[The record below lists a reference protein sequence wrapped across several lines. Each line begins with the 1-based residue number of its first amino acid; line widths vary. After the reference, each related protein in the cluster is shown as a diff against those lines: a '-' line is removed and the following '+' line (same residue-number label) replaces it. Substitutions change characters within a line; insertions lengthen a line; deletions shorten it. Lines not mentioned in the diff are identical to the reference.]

1 MLRNKNLKRILASTT
16 VAAGLFVAGVGAV
29 KADASTRIT
38 VQSGDT
44 LWAIA
49 REYNVDLQSLESANN
64 LNDNSVIYV
73 GQSLTLPDNGNTAS
87 TTNTTA
93 NTQSAVQTS
102 GATQSSYNNQSNVV
116 ASSNNTTTAA
126 SSNTTATTA
135 ATSGDSSSAKA
146 WIANRESGGSY
157 TATNGQY
164 VGKYQLSSSY
174 LNGDYSAANQERVAD
189 SYVAS
194 RYGSWDAAK
203 AFWQSH
209 GWY

>member
-1 MLRNKNLKRILASTT
+1 MLASTT
-16 VAAGLFVAGVGAV
+16 VAAGLFVAGASVVNAN
-29 KADASTRIT
+29 ADASTKIT

-44 LWAIA
+44 LWDLAQH
-49 REYNVDLQSLESANN
+49 YNVDLTALENANN
-64 LNDNSVIYV
+64 LQDSSLIYV
-73 GQSLTLPDNGNTAS
+73 GQVLNLPENA
-87 TTNTTA
+87 TA
-93 NTQSAVQTS
+93 NTAQQNGATSYSANVYTSAVT
-102 GATQSSYNNQSNVV
+102 TSSYTNTSANATSNNATS
-116 ASSNNTTTAA
+116 AYTTSNNTA
-126 SSNTTATTA
+126 TATTTTA
-135 ATSGDSSSAKA
+135 SDNSSAKE
-146 WIANRESGGSY
+146 WIASRESGGSY

-174 LNGDYSAANQERVAD
+174 LNGDYSAENQEKVAD

>member
-1 MLRNKNLKRILASTT
+1 MLASTT
-16 VAAGLFVAGVGAV
+16 VAAGLFVAGVSAV
-29 KADASTRIT
+29 NADASTKIT

-44 LWAIA
+44 LWDLAQH
-49 REYNVDLQSLESANN
+49 YNVDLTALENANN
-64 LNDNSVIYV
+64 LQDSSLIYV
-73 GQSLTLPDNGNTAS
+73 GQQLNLPDNGNTSANTAQQTS
-87 TTNTTA
+87 TTTSYNANVYTSAVTTSAYTNASANTT
-93 NTQSAVQTS
+93 
-102 GATQSSYNNQSNVV
+102 
-116 ASSNNTTTAA
+116 SNN
-126 SSNTTATTA
+126 TATTA
-135 ATSGDSSSAKA
+135 TATTTTSSDNSSAKA

-174 LNGDYSAANQERVAD
+174 LNGDYSAANQEKVAD